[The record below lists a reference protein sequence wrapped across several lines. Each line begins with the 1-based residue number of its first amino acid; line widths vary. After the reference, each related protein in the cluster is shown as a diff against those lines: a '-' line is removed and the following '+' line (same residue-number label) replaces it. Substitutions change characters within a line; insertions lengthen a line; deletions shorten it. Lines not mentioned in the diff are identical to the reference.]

1 MVRQAIKIALLTA
14 TSVYVANAAHGAGAY
29 AVGQS
34 ERGSW
39 GGGAINAA
47 NYADAARDALSHCG
61 RHGPNCMIV
70 AYFNHRCFSLAI
82 PPGTGGY
89 FWATRDTTSQ
99 ADEVATTN
107 CRSSGRFC
115 ELKVAFCDTRGI
127 DVTLPAS
134 TQPAVSAVNPE
145 PELPQRGFYL
155 VVLVTGA
162 MIAGVAIA
170 PQNRSSPN
178 QAGYEL
184 DQAAE
189 LYDREAERFRAM
201 SRKLVAEAELADSL
215 IKAKRTRAELDDI
228 EGLFHS

>member
-1 MVRQAIKIALLTA
+1 M
-14 TSVYVANAAHGAGAY
+14 
-29 AVGQS
+29 
-34 ERGSW
+34 
-39 GGGAINAA
+39 
-47 NYADAARDALSHCG
+47 
-61 RHGPNCMIV
+61 
-70 AYFNHRCFSLAI
+70 
-82 PPGTGGY
+82 
-89 FWATRDTTSQ
+89 
-99 ADEVATTN
+99 
-107 CRSSGRFC
+107 
-115 ELKVAFCDTRGI
+115 
-127 DVTLPAS
+127 TLPAS